1 MYLMQLG
8 FEYLLLQGI
17 EAMKKEQ
24 QDGNDAGKESS

>member
-17 EAMKKEQ
+17 EAMKKEKPHKV
-24 QDGNDAGKESS
+24 ALL